1 MVTVMGMDCVIAPDV
16 PVTVMVTWDVDGWD
30 GWALLEEPPHPTAI
44 SEKNEI
50 MRSNPNPPITKPRLR
65 VSGLR
70 LPVEKT
76 VARSP
81 RPGNKPPKIAAW

>member
-1 MVTVMGMDCVIAPDV
+1 MIAPDV

-30 GWALLEEPPHPTAI
+30 GWALLEEPPHPTAHREK
-44 SEKNEI
+44 SE
-50 MRSNPNPPITKPRLR
+50 ITSSIPSPLINRRDLR